1 MKIVSAKTFVVGT
14 PAPHD
19 GGAFWV
25 FVKLTTDSGVEGIG
39 EVYAVPFHPAV
50 VEKND

>member
-25 FVKLTTDSGVEGIG
+25 FVKLLL
-39 EVYAVPFHPAV
+39 FLV
-50 VEKND
+50 VEL

>member
-1 MKIVSAKTFVVGT
+1 MKIQDVKVFVVGT
-14 PAPHD
+14 PAPHH

-39 EVYAVPFHPAV
+39 EVYAVPFHPLLS
-50 VEKND
+50 KK

>member
-25 FVKLTTDSGVEGIG
+25 FVKITTDSGVEGIG
-39 EVYAVPFHPAV
+39 
-50 VEKND
+50 